1 MIIVSNSDLPIVL
14 HSFFEITSRD
24 RSKFLDLELAKVL
37 PRDVPD
43 RAQMNKSRP
52 FPWGQT

>member
-1 MIIVSNSDLPIVL
+1 MIIVSNSNLPIVL
-14 HSFFEITSRD
+14 HSFFEISSRD

>member
-37 PRDVPD
+37 LKRAPRC
-43 RAQMNKSRP
+43 S
-52 FPWGQT
+52 